1 MKVTVR
7 QTKGAQF
14 AAVDEAGHEVIVD
27 LLKENDGFED
37 GQRPIELLAS
47 SLGACIGSTIRAF
60 CLRHEIPFEGL
71 QINVDF
77 QRADAKPAYIT
88 RFDVEM
94 IFPDA
99 IPEKFRSALIRAAEQ
114 CTVHATFSHRPEIVM
129 EIKG

>member
-27 LLKENDGFED
+27 LLKEKDGFEE

-47 SLGACIGSTIRAF
+47 ALGGCIGSTIRAF

-77 QRADAKPAYIT
+77 QRADAIPARIT
-88 RFDVEM
+88 HFDVVL
-94 IFPDA
+94 IFPSTF
-99 IPEKFRSALIRAAEQ
+99 PEKFRSPLLRAAEQ
-114 CTVHATFSHRPEIVM
+114 CTVHATFTHPPTITMAIRD
-129 EIKG
+129 